1 VFTLSR
7 SRDGSYF
14 LPKLIKVSGV
24 SEGTWEREK
33 PVWHGDCDRERGPP
47 KKKMKTK
54 PVDAEVQVVDDNGD
68 EGSGVEEGQG
78 IEEGQRE

>member
-7 SRDGSYF
+7 SSDGSYF
-14 LPKLIKVSGV
+14 LPNLIKVSGV

-54 PVDAEVQVVDDNGD
+54 HDGAEVVVVVDDNGD
-68 EGSGVEEGQG
+68 EGSV